1 MLTRLSL
8 LLLLALTISSSAYR
22 LASPRHRAT
31 FKFRSGPLFSETSET
46 IPSSSSPAPNT
57 NIVPVDKENIENAA
71 AVTGGILGL
80 VLAGPVGAAVL
91 AALTN
96 YVVKK
101 DNDSGEAL
109 RGLGKTVVEAYN
121 FVSKMNAKYGI
132 SQKIGKQI
140 GDAVD
145 SVESDSETME
155 SIKTTLGSA
164 ASKVDELNQE
174 YDFVSKAKQVASSA
188 SVLSDAA
195 VGKIDEANQKYDFI
209 DLAKKAVN
217 KAINKIREASNE

>member
-1 MLTRLSL
+1 
-8 LLLLALTISSSAYR
+8 
-22 LASPRHRAT
+22 
-31 FKFRSGPLFSETSET
+31 
-46 IPSSSSPAPNT
+46 
-57 NIVPVDKENIENAA
+57 
-71 AVTGGILGL
+71 
-80 VLAGPVGAAVL
+80 
-91 AALTN
+91 
-96 YVVKK
+96 
-101 DNDSGEAL
+101 
-109 RGLGKTVVEAYN
+109 
-121 FVSKMNAKYGI
+121 MNAKYGI